1 MMLKTKELFELPV
14 YRLEKHKYNQLLLDY
29 IANNPI
35 VSAAYCRKYFGG
47 DWQYNEIIGFLR
59 FYVSGKRQIR
69 CEYWE
74 TDKKRKVKTRKK
86 QFVMTSDSY
95 CAQNFNPSSN
105 NEDLK
110 TIIISCIDH
119 CKINLGRKRHV
130 DERLFRE
137 TFDYIDWS
145 SLLT

>member
-1 MMLKTKELFELPV
+1 MLKTKELFELPV
-14 YRLEKHKYNQLLLDY
+14 YRLEEDKYNESLREHIDKHSQMSADY
-29 IANNPI
+29 
-35 VSAAYCRKYFGG
+35 SRKDYGG

-69 CEYWE
+69 CEFWE
-74 TDKKRKVKTRKK
+74 TDAKIKVRTRKK
-86 QFVMTSDSY
+86 RFILTSDSY
-95 CAQNFNPSSN
+95 CTQNFNPSAS

-110 TIIISCIDH
+110 ITIQNCIDH
-119 CKINLGRKRHV
+119 CKGNLGSKRHV

-145 SLLT
+145 SLLA

>member
-1 MMLKTKELFELPV
+1 MLKTKELFELPI
-14 YRLEKHKYNQLLLDY
+14 YRLKEDEYNESLREHIDKNSLMPAEYSRKDY
-29 IANNPI
+29 
-35 VSAAYCRKYFGG
+35 GG

-69 CEYWE
+69 CEYWQ
-74 TDKKRKVKTRKK
+74 TDAKRKVRTPKK
-86 QFVMTSDSY
+86 QFIMTSDSY
-95 CAQNFNPSSN
+95 CAQNFNPSAS

-110 TIIISCIDH
+110 TIIISCINH
-119 CKINLGRKRHV
+119 CKGQLNKNRHV

-145 SLLT
+145 SLLA